1 MSVGD
6 DGLGPGG
13 ILEQFRLLDRS
24 QDGSTSVQVRSGAWL
39 HMVFSFKNFPV
50 FNYYKL
56 CTLKHVLC
64 LKLYYVSC
72 IIPAYVYITFKPA
85 MYRPGKHRIQKTD
98 LRGKIPT
105 QNCAKNVCS
114 PNSNLNC

>member
-50 FNYYKL
+50 FYYYKI
-56 CTLKHVLC
+56 CTLKQVLC
-64 LKLYYVSC
+64 LKLS
-72 IIPAYVYITFKPA
+72 IIMFHV
-85 MYRPGKHRIQKTD
+85 Q
-98 LRGKIPT
+98 
-105 QNCAKNVCS
+105 
-114 PNSNLNC
+114 LNPKY